1 LWTTNVKVDNGYYIG
16 DYSFFDTKPIHFQFI
31 PTHKELI
38 ANIDDAAVI
47 KQLKRISEGWY
58 CITQKENQLLFNDLR
73 FGVLNAEENDMQFSF
88 SYHITEVNGEIKAA
102 ELPNK
107 NRAQAKKLLG
117 KLWIRLQ
124 GN

>member
-1 LWTTNVKVDNGYYIG
+1 M
-16 DYSFFDTKPIHFQFI
+16 H
-31 PTHKELI
+31 
-38 ANIDDAAVI
+38 
-47 KQLKRISEGWY
+47 
-58 CITQKENQLLFNDLR
+58 
-73 FGVLNAEENDMQFSF
+73 FSF
-88 SYHITEVNGEIKAA
+88 SYQITKENGEIKAT

>member
-1 LWTTNVKVDNGYYIG
+1 
-16 DYSFFDTKPIHFQFI
+16 
-31 PTHKELI
+31 
-38 ANIDDAAVI
+38 
-47 KQLKRISEGWY
+47 
-58 CITQKENQLLFNDLR
+58 
-73 FGVLNAEENDMQFSF
+73 VLNAEDNDMQFSF